1 MSTERSQITHSTL
14 VSVGA
19 ITYRCMSHINGAI
32 TDHTEQSHIIYVCIT
47 YKPSDHIVQSQ
58 ITHFKYS
65 AHTLSAVS
73 DHMLTKQDARSCSQR
88 IISDHMLL
96 ADDLLTQKSNGLRVS
111 GDAANYGAIGQIKG
125 NRWRSYISYPPQL
138 TASAPRYQILQHFKL
153 TNGFTGGAMEPPKA
167 KESSTERYCTVYTPV
182 RGRECRR
189 RQARGVQ
196 RWLCNSYINIFG
208 QLCRPAE
215 TDQLGTRGEGGI
227 PTLT

>member
-1 MSTERSQITHSTL
+1 MKPNKISPLKQTDVSNVCDHLYHVPYSQAL
-14 VSVGA
+14 
-19 ITYRCMSHINGAI
+19 YC
-32 TDHTEQSHIIYVCIT
+32 HTG
-47 YKPSDHIVQSQ
+47 
-58 ITHFKYS
+58 
-65 AHTLSAVS
+65 
-73 DHMLTKQDARSCSQR
+73 HMLTKHKAWLNSYSQS
-88 IISDHMLL
+88 ISEQRELTEHHSDEREL
-96 ADDLLTQKSNGLRVS
+96 ADDLLTENLSNGPRLN
-111 GDAANYGAIGQIKG
+111 GDAANYGGIGQIKG

-215 TDQLGTRGEGGI
+215 TDQLGTRGEGAYQGSAGSAA
-227 PTLT
+227 